1 MFQKVTLI
9 GNLGSDPELRYT
21 PQGTPVCTFSV
32 ATNRRWT
39 NNDGTQGEE
48 TVWWRVSAW
57 GRLGETCHQY
67 LSKGRMVFIEGEI
80 VPDPQTG
87 GPRLWTGQDGTVRAS
102 FEVRART
109 VKFLGGR
116 GENGGA
122 QAPAA
127 SSATSQRRSTTAPS
141 TPAFEEEDDFGPDE
155 IPF

>member
-9 GNLGSDPELRYT
+9 GNLGNDPELRYT

-39 NNDGTQGEE
+39 NSDGTPGEE

-67 LSKGRMVFIEGEI
+67 LSKGRMVFVEGEI

-87 GPRLWTGQDGTVRAS
+87 GPRLWTGQDGTVRAN
-102 FEVRART
+102 FEVRARA

-116 GENGGA
+116 GENGGT

-127 SSATSQRRSTTAPS
+127 SATSQRRSTTAPT
-141 TPAFEEEDDFGPDE
+141 TPSLEEDDDFGPDE

>member
-1 MFQKVTLI
+1 MFQKLTLI
-9 GNLGSDPELRYT
+9 GHLGSDPDLRYT
-21 PQGTPVCTFSV
+21 SQGTPVCTFSV

-87 GPRLWTGQDGTVRAS
+87 GPRLWTGKDGQVRAS

-116 GENGGA
+116 GENGG
-122 QAPAA
+122 QPVPAPAPQTRT
-127 SSATSQRRSTTAPS
+127 SATWDELDEM
-141 TPAFEEEDDFGPDE
+141 EEFGPEE